1 MSRSFTLEEANA
13 LIPRV
18 TAALSRTTQL
28 VGQVRVISRRLAE
41 AGIRSSK
48 PGGLPEASDLSGHPE
63 LLEELARAQLL
74 VEAANDEAH
83 ALLALGIVVRD
94 LERGL
99 IDFHSILDGQRPV
112 FLCWQLGEREIR
124 HFHELSSGY
133 TGRRP
138 IEGHRFFR
146 TRQLVPPRSS
156 E

>member
-1 MSRSFTLEEANA
+1 VPRSFTLEEANA

-18 TAALSRTTQL
+18 TTILARTTQL
-28 VGQVRVISRRLAE
+28 VGRVRAISRRLAE
-41 AGIRSSK
+41 AGVRSSK
-48 PGGLPEASDLSGHPE
+48 PGGLPEDADLSGHPE
-63 LLEELARAQLL
+63 LVEDLARARLL
-74 VEAANDEAH
+74 VETADDEARR
-83 ALLALGIVVRD
+83 LLELGIVIRD

-99 IDFHSILDGQRPV
+99 LDFHSILDGQRPV

-124 HFHELSSGY
+124 HYHELSSGFVD
-133 TGRRP
+133 RRP

>member
-1 MSRSFTLEEANA
+1 MPRSFTLDEANA

-18 TAALSRTTQL
+18 TATLARTTQL
-28 VGQVRVISRRLAE
+28 VGQVRAISRRLAE
-41 AGIRSSK
+41 AGVRSSN
-48 PGGLPEASDLSGHPE
+48 PGGLPQDADLIGHPE
-63 LLEELARAQLL
+63 LTKELGRARLLLEA
-74 VEAANDEAH
+74 VNDEAQT
-83 ALLALGIVVRD
+83 LLGLGIVVRD

-124 HFHELSSGY
+124 HFHELTAGY
-133 TGRRP
+133 VDRRP
-138 IEGHRFFR
+138 IETHRFFR